1 MSILAVRA
9 ALTAVVAAVPGVNEA
24 RAYPPD
30 TVGVMPLAYLGDAL
44 AMVTE
49 GMSQEVCDWTLPLTL
64 VVQRV
69 VDYGGEMAA
78 AEALMDDVLA
88 AIRADY
94 TLGGTT
100 FGVRL
105 TDVREGQLRIAEV
118 PVVGMT
124 LTFRIKTKTT
134 VTYG

>member
-30 TVGVMPLAYLGDAL
+30 KVGMMPLAYLGDAL

-78 AEALMDDVLA
+78 AEALLDAVLA
-88 AIRADY
+88 AVRADY

-105 TDVREGQLRIAEV
+105 TDIREGQLRIAEV

-124 LTFRIKTKTT
+124 LTFQIKTKAT
-134 VTYG
+134 VAYG

>member
-1 MSILAVRA
+1 MSILAIRA
-9 ALTAVVAAVPGVNEA
+9 ALTTIVAAVPGVNEA

-30 TVGVMPLAYLGDAL
+30 KVGVVPLAYLGDAV

-49 GMSQEVCDWTLPLTL
+49 GLSQEVVDWSLPLTL

-78 AEALMDDVLA
+78 AEALTDAVLA

-105 TDVREGQLRIAEV
+105 TDIRQGQLRIAEV

-124 LTFRIKTKTT
+124 LTFRVKTKAA

>member
-1 MSILAVRA
+1 MSIAAIRA
-9 ALTAVVAAVPGVNEA
+9 ALTAIVAAVPGVSEA

-78 AEALMDDVLA
+78 AEALLDAVLA
-88 AIRADY
+88 AVRADY

>member
-24 RAYPPD
+24 RAYAPD
-30 TVGVMPLAYLGDAL
+30 KVGMMPLAYLEDAL

-49 GMSQEVCDWTLPLTL
+49 GMSHEVCDWTLPLTL